1 MDTPGAVGGGGMTM
15 GIIEIEGAAI
25 LLPDGDATIDVG
37 GHVAVVGHIRG
48 VAVPTMAGI
57 GIHFVKGLI

>member
-15 GIIEIEGAAI
+15 GIIEIEGAAAI

-48 VAVPTMAGI
+48 VAVPTMAVI
-57 GIHFVKGLI
+57 GIHFL